1 MYSDFLIQVL
11 GFDKVSI
18 IMQKAIITANTKHQI
33 IFYNYYLMDYL
44 IDVLSPKKRD
54 KDSNSFVY
62 DKGCNWYIENEDD
75 IRAQMRIEE
84 IKANVLRKNR
94 HDYFK

>member
-11 GFDKVSI
+11 VFDKVSI
-18 IMQKAIITANTKHQI
+18 IMRKVIITANTKPHI
-33 IFYNYYLMDYL
+33 RFYNYYLMDWP
-44 IDVLSPKKRD
+44 IDILSPKKRD

-62 DKGCNWYIENEDD
+62 DKGGNWYIENEDD

-84 IKANVLRKNR
+84 IKANVLRKDR